1 MSLGY
6 WVTLAWRGWYTGLCR
21 LVQSVD
27 LPPNDLVGKV
37 EIKNK
42 KTLEIVLILS
52 RLFFVL
58 EECTEVYGHS

>member
-1 MSLGY
+1 M
-6 WVTLAWRGWYTGLCR
+6 
-21 LVQSVD
+21 QSVD